1 MKFIAGIPSFNRPK
15 PLELVLT
22 RLACLKEIDA
32 VIIVADATDPILLDR
47 YKEAIK
53 KASNHFNDVIYDF
66 KLGRRG
72 SVNARNR
79 VFELAEQHF
88 TDNYVLITYDDDYI
102 CPLGD
107 WPSPVRKWLSNDVV
121 GVVGGRVINLRRRR
135 IDPDFNLNLLPYA
148 ADVLTKA
155 TGFVFLDTKHG
166 PRYVE
171 YTTPLMA
178 IKMSLIKKGLRYDLE
193 YRGTGYRE
201 ESDLQEQVRRLDYR
215 IVFEPRFYVYHLNL
229 EEGGNRAIQEIAT
242 RFYWKTRNHTY
253 FTLKHRKPAY
263 KLILSNLIIM
273 AYALLHGGKAFTSAM
288 QGLREA
294 LSLKHN
300 QE

>member
-1 MKFIAGIPSFNRPK
+1 M
-15 PLELVLT
+15 
-22 RLACLKEIDA
+22 
-32 VIIVADATDPILLDR
+32 
-47 YKEAIK
+47 
-53 KASNHFNDVIYDF
+53 
-66 KLGRRG
+66 
-72 SVNARNR
+72 
-79 VFELAEQHF
+79 
-88 TDNYVLITYDDDYI
+88 
-102 CPLGD
+102 
-107 WPSPVRKWLSNDVV
+107 
-121 GVVGGRVINLRRRR
+121 
-135 IDPDFNLNLLPYA
+135 
-148 ADVLTKA
+148 
-155 TGFVFLDTKHG
+155 
-166 PRYVE
+166 E